1 MNPHPADPQTPVLPG
16 PPYRPGHPINYGDL
30 FTFKDYLSCIEQV
43 SGDITYDVA
52 MQMLDQGVLTQ
63 VFAPFAIFEDGT
75 WLYRFVPPEE
85 RGMVPVR
92 IVLYER
98 GL

>member
-1 MNPHPADPQTPVLPG
+1 MNLPG
-16 PPYRPGHPINYGDL
+16 PPYRPGQPFNYGYL
-30 FTFKDYLSCIEQV
+30 FTF
-43 SGDITYDVA
+43 GDFLDLLERNTPDMPYAYAV
-52 MQMLDQGVLTQ
+52 QMFEDRFREGMFTLAEV
-63 VFAPFAIFEDGT
+63 FEDGT
-75 WLYRFVPPEE
+75 WCYRFVPPEE